1 MNNPCLFESL
11 NTRTE
16 QNSNVWVLLWF
27 LKSRYGEK
35 AKLCYMETDSFV
47 VLVKTDDIY
56 KNKVEDAG
64 TKFYTSSYELNRPLH
79 KLKIKR

>member
-1 MNNPCLFESL
+1 
-11 NTRTE
+11 
-16 QNSNVWVLLWF
+16 
-27 LKSRYGEK
+27 
-35 AKLCYMETDSFV
+35 METDSFV